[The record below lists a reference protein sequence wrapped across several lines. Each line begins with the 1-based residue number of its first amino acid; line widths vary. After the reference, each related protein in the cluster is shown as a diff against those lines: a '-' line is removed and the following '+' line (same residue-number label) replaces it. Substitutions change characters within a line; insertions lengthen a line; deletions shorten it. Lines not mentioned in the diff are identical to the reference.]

1 MFSLLHCYYPLLL
14 LLLIITCYQQGN
26 LQMNKTLLHLRGKA
40 VIIGGKLFTKMKK
53 SDLTKLREVFPAND
67 ATPDENN
74 NGS

>member
-1 MFSLLHCYYPLLL
+1 
-14 LLLIITCYQQGN
+14 
-26 LQMNKTLLHLRGKA
+26 MNKTLLHLRGKA